1 MAPWGYNKDDGGF
14 TRHKTLTL
22 SKTNSFILV
31 VHYGNVNRSLPGIV
45 LRHSRFLNLLICL
58 EFILFSVGPA
68 NWYKECPIASTGER
82 QSPIDLKVS
91 EAKHDS
97 KLKPVVVSYPTFNDA
112 KLLNNGHSV
121 TFLPDVGQQSGN
133 NITLKPVRV
142 HA

>member
-1 MAPWGYNKDDGGF
+1 MLCSA
-14 TRHKTLTL
+14 
-22 SKTNSFILV
+22 
-31 VHYGNVNRSLPGIV
+31 
-45 LRHSRFLNLLICL
+45 
-58 EFILFSVGPA
+58 GPA
-68 NWYKECPIASTGER
+68 NWHKECPIASTGER

-91 EAKHDS
+91 EAKHDL

-121 TFLPDVGQQSGN
+121 TFQPGAGHQSGN